1 MSVDTLE
8 DFISRLDRAGDLTRI
23 TGPVSVNLELCDISD
38 RVMKSAGGGKALLFE
53 NVTLFDGTRSAYP
66 VAINLFGSMRRMAM
80 ALGVSDLNDI
90 GARIAQML
98 EMKVPEGILAKLAL
112 LPRLL
117 EMGKFPPRVKSGRPP
132 CQQVVWRESEVDL
145 RKLPIIKCW
154 PEDGGPYITL
164 PMVISRDP
172 KRGIRNVGMY
182 RVQYLDPRALVM
194 HWQRHKVGAA
204 HWREMAE
211 RGETMPVCIAVGGD
225 PASIYSA
232 SAPLPPTVDEF
243 LFAGFLRR
251 SPVALAHAI
260 TCDLEVPAE
269 ADFVIEG
276 YIDPREPLVTEGP
289 FGDHTGFYSLADLYP
304 KVHVTAVT
312 MRERPIYPTTI
323 VGRPPM
329 EDFYLGHA
337 TERIFLPLLR
347 LTIPEIVDYH
357 MPAEGIFHNLVFVS
371 IDKQYPGQAYKV
383 MNALWGQGLMSLAK
397 VIIVVDKHVNVRDP
411 REAWWIA
418 LNNLD
423 PERDVRFTMG
433 PIDVLDHSSRGF
445 TYGSK
450 MGLDATRKW
459 PEEGF
464 TREWP
469 RLIEMDAETR
479 AKVDAMWTSLGIES
493 GQ

>member
-8 DFISRLDRAGDLTRI
+8 EFIGRLDRAGELTRI
-23 TGPVSVNLELCDISD
+23 TRPVSVNLELCEIAD
-38 RVMKSAGGGKALLFE
+38 RVMKSPGGGKALLFE

-80 ALGVSDLNDI
+80 SLDVDDLNDI
-90 GARIAQML
+90 GVRIAAML
-98 EMKVPEGILAKLAL
+98 EMKVPEGLIAKLAL

-117 EMGKFPPRVKSGRPP
+117 EMGRFPPRVKSGPAP
-132 CQQVVWRESEVDL
+132 CQKVVWRESEVDL

-182 RVQYLDPRALVM
+182 RVQYLDPRSLVM

-251 SPVALAHAI
+251 APVALARAI

-269 ADFVIEG
+269 AEFVIEG

-411 REAWWIA
+411 REAWWVA

-464 TREWP
+464 AREWP
-469 RLIEMDAETR
+469 KLIEMDVETK
-479 AKVDAMWTSLGIES
+479 AKVDAMWSSLGIEPR
-493 GQ
+493 Q